1 MRNFNRKNNQIR
13 PVSIKKNFNINAH
26 GSCLISIGNTK
37 VICTATFEA
46 EVPPWLKNKE
56 SGWLTAEYGMLPT
69 STNSRN
75 RREAKQ
81 GKQSGRTIEIQRL
94 IGRSLRTILDLQVFP
109 SKQFIIDCDVIE
121 ADGGTR
127 TAAITGAYVALA
139 LAVKKLLKKGILTQN
154 PIKDSISAISCWIVN
169 GKILVDL
176 DFIEDSRA
184 DVDANFVFT
193 QKSGVS
199 EVQISGEKSTFSL
212 KTINQMLKLSLESIE
227 KISHLQQKVIGKIWK
242 KTNLTI
248 KP

>member
-37 VICTATFEA
+37 VICSATFET

-154 PIKDSISAISCWIVN
+154 PIKDSISAISCGIVN

-176 DFIEDSRA
+176 DYNEDFRA

-193 QKSGVS
+193 LKSGVS

-227 KISHLQQKVIGKIWK
+227 KISRLQEKVVGKI
-242 KTNLTI
+242 
-248 KP
+248 

>member
-13 PVSIKKNFNINAH
+13 PVSIKKNFNINAD
-26 GSCLISIGNTK
+26 GSCLITIGNTK
-37 VICTATFEA
+37 VICTATFET

-75 RREAKQ
+75 KREAKQ

-127 TAAITGAYVALA
+127 TASITGAYVALA

-154 PIKDSISAISCWIVN
+154 PIKDSISAISCGIVN

-176 DFIEDSRA
+176 DYNEDSRA

-193 QKSGVS
+193 KRVGFQKFKY
-199 EVQISGEKSTFSL
+199 QEK
-212 KTINQMLKLSLESIE
+212 NQLLA
-227 KISHLQQKVIGKIWK
+227 
-242 KTNLTI
+242 
-248 KP
+248 

>member
-13 PVSIKKNFNINAH
+13 PISIKKNFNVNAH
-26 GSCLISIGNTK
+26 GSCLICIGNTK
-37 VICTATFEA
+37 VICTATFET
-46 EVPPWLKNKE
+46 EVPSWLKNKD

-75 RREAKQ
+75 RREARL
-81 GKQSGRTIEIQRL
+81 GKQSGRTVEIQRL

-127 TAAITGAYVALA
+127 TASITGAYVALA
-139 LAVKKLLKKGILTQN
+139 LAVKKLLKKGLLTKS
-154 PIKDSISAISCWIVN
+154 PLRDSVSAISCGIVD
-169 GKILVDL
+169 GKVLVDL
-176 DFIEDSRA
+176 DYTEDSRA

-199 EVQISGEKSTFSL
+199 EVQISGEKSTFNL
-212 KTINQMLKLSLESIE
+212 ETINQMLDLSLKSTEKLSL
-227 KISHLQQKVIGKIWK
+227 LQEKVIGKI
-242 KTNLTI
+242 
-248 KP
+248 